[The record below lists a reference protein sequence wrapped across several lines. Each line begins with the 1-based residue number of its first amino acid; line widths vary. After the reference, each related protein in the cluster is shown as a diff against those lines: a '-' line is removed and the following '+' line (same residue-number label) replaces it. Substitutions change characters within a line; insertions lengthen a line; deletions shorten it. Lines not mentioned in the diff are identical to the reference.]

1 MAELSLEKMSEQL
14 LQSFSIDGDKLV
26 EAVAAGNI
34 TEALGVLGE
43 AITEALGQPF
53 VYVKECLITLLL
65 LGIGAAMLK
74 QLGLFFQ
81 DTQVQKIGFWVVYLI
96 LAGQLSAL
104 YYGTETVAEECLQG
118 LIRFGNIFVPVFSA
132 VLTLASGS
140 ITGAGYIAT
149 LLIIIYV
156 IEQFLLLIMVPVV
169 EGYML
174 LSLLGTLWQKERVV
188 KLMELMEKGLR
199 LGFKAMFAAI
209 TGLGVLQ
216 SMILPYV
223 DQAKVGAAKRVVDMI
238 PGIGTLSGTTL
249 ELITGSAVLLK
260 NGIGVIGILLLLLV
274 VAVPMLKIGLL
285 CLTMKLA
292 AVIYGLFGEKQMTWC
307 ADRLGSCGTF
317 LWKITG
323 TGTALFILW
332 IMLAVYTTNQRLLW

>member
-14 LQSFSIDGDKLV
+14 LQGFSIDGDKLV

-53 VYVKECLITLLL
+53 LYVKECLITLLL

-104 YYGTETVAEECLQG
+104 YYGTENVAEECLQG

-188 KLMELMEKGLR
+188 KLMEFVEKGLR

-223 DQAKVGAAKRVVDMI
+223 DQAKVGAAKRIVDMI

-249 ELITGSAVLLK
+249 ELITGSAVL
-260 NGIGVIGILLLLLV
+260 
-274 VAVPMLKIGLL
+274 
-285 CLTMKLA
+285 
-292 AVIYGLFGEKQMTWC
+292 
-307 ADRLGSCGTF
+307 
-317 LWKITG
+317 
-323 TGTALFILW
+323 
-332 IMLAVYTTNQRLLW
+332 